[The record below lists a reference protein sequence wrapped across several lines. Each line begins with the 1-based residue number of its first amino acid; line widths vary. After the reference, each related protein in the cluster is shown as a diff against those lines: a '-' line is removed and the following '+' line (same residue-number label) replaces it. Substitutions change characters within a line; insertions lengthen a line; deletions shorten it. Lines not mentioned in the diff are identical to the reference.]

1 MVKGKRLKT
10 ESDIGKKI
18 TKNQKNILR
27 TLFVSDMFLFMKQIF
42 TPHTNRILGIDP
54 GLTSAGWGVVDVDG
68 SHLRF
73 VACGTIKPPKN
84 TDPKDG
90 NMANRLAI
98 LMERLQGVITEYR
111 PAQTAVE
118 EVFVNKNPTSTLRL
132 GQARGIALVTPA
144 LFDIPVMEYQNRAVK
159 KSVVGTGTATKEQI
173 HMMVK
178 TLLPNAN
185 PDSEHAAD
193 ALAIAIT
200 HAHGISTQN
209 IWQATASQ

>member
-1 MVKGKRLKT
+1 M
-10 ESDIGKKI
+10 E
-18 TKNQKNILR
+18 
-27 TLFVSDMFLFMKQIF
+27 QIF
-42 TPHTNRILGIDP
+42 TPYQNRILGIDP

-68 SHLRF
+68 SNLHF

-84 TDPKDG
+84 GD
-90 NMANRLAI
+90 MANRLAV
-98 LMERLQGVITEYR
+98 LMQQLQQIIKQYR
-111 PAQTAVE
+111 PQETAVE

-144 LFDIPVMEYQNRAVK
+144 LFDIPVLEYQNRAVK
-159 KSVVGTGTATKEQI
+159 KSIVGTGTATKEQI

-178 TLLPNAN
+178 TLLPTAT

-200 HAHGISTQN
+200 HAHHLSTQN
-209 IWQATASQ
+209 IWQAPAIQQ